1 MALVCCCMDMQPGER
16 LELKPAKRRL
26 VGLLVI
32 LLTRIVARLHVFKA
46 QRANS
51 RYLGDICSGL
61 CPVEMG
67 RVAWQNHNASRRK
80 RLHLVA
86 IKLIAE
92 TDVENA
98 RNDRVD
104 AVLWMSVRHQLHP

>member
-1 MALVCCCMDMQPGER
+1 MDMQPGER

-32 LLTRIVARLHVFKA
+32 LLTRIVARIHVFKA

-51 RYLGDICSGL
+51 RYLGDIFSGL

-67 RVAWQNHNASRRK
+67 CVARQNDNAAWRVRRQFI
-80 RLHLVA
+80 A

-92 TDVENA
+92 TDVETPEMT
-98 RNDRVD
+98 V
-104 AVLWMSVRHQLHP
+104 

>member
-1 MALVCCCMDMQPGER
+1 MDMQPGER

-32 LLTRIVARLHVFKA
+32 LLTRIVARIHVFKA

-51 RYLGDICSGL
+51 
-61 CPVEMG
+61 
-67 RVAWQNHNASRRK
+67 VAWQNHNASRRK

-92 TDVENA
+92 TDVETPEMT
-98 RNDRVD
+98 V
-104 AVLWMSVRHQLHP
+104 